1 MEKTNENYNELISKF
16 ALVCDAIETIC
27 PDGNG
32 TVVYELKKERFEK
45 FQKLLT
51 KNKKGT
57 DKFILNFSGIN
68 VVFIL
73 DES

>member
-16 ALVCDAIETIC
+16 ALVCDAIENIC

-32 TVVYELKKERFEK
+32 TLVYELKKERFEK

-51 KNKKGT
+51 KNK
-57 DKFILNFSGIN
+57 NSGEPKLTGAI
-68 VVFIL
+68 FRH
-73 DES
+73 

>member
-1 MEKTNENYNELISKF
+1 MEKNTENYNELISKF
-16 ALVCDAIETIC
+16 ALVCDAIEDIC

-32 TVVYELKKERFEK
+32 TIVYELKKDRFEK
-45 FQKLLT
+45 FQRLLT
-51 KNKKGT
+51 KNKAET

-73 DES
+73 SE